1 MPFMMEDFYKG
12 QQLAFESQQR
22 KDEAAAQK
30 QIQST
35 IADIFKPE
43 GDTTPAAGSAPTGYQ
58 TGTGFDGRQTTM
70 PKGAMSMSPN
80 GSPMPSFMG
89 EGQAPVSVVD
99 QAATPQKE
107 EAPKDN
113 PTATYMKS
121 IDNIKNYDREE
132 SQLNKMKTLGRS
144 LQGSPNINVAKQ
156 GMKYVTEA
164 DTELNRIREA
174 KKSNIE
180 NAQKYH
186 EQISGVFLNINDQQ
200 SLDVANAQLQAM
212 GRDLQNSIQVPRQNP
227 DGTPLLDQTG
237 KPVMDT
243 ISTKVFTPELKRY
256 TQSIGMGL
264 LDANKQM
271 TIRNQMSEIE
281 NRGAGGGKA
290 DAGTNR
296 VIQSMTQASDALT
309 NLSNLPFYTTDPVYG
324 NKMFNNLFT
333 APLGSLNQQMSTES
347 SQLMADRMAG
357 VARNLASLETGG
369 AATGLVGLADK
380 IDQGISI
387 KAGSKP
393 IVALD
398 KMAEM
403 RRIVESSAKATL
415 ATNIKPEKRAL
426 IEANLEEVRKAI
438 PFTQKDVD
446 NLRVK
451 LGTGN
456 KLAIGKDQSNMS
468 FTEYMTKLKEGTTK
482 PLSDKDIAKAS
493 KERKSEEKKTE
504 AAPSKTSAPVFD
516 ADMLNQ
522 LKNM

>member
-12 QQLAFESQQR
+12 EQLAFESQQR
-22 KDEAAAQK
+22 KEQAAAQK
-30 QIQST
+30 QIQQT

-43 GDTTPAAGSAPTGYQ
+43 GDTTTDAPAAPTGYQ
-58 TGTGFDGRQTTM
+58 MGTGLDGKQTPM
-70 PKGAMSMSPN
+70 PKGAISMSPN

-89 EGQAPVSVVD
+89 ESQPPAITE
-99 QAATPQKE
+99 QAAPQQE

-132 SQLNKMKTLGRS
+132 SQLNKQKTLGRT
-144 LQGSPNINVAKQ
+144 LQASPNINVAKQ

-174 KKSNIE
+174 KKTDID

-271 TIRNQMSEIE
+271 QIRNQMSEIE

-309 NLSNLPFYTTDPVYG
+309 NLSNLPIYTTGPVYG
-324 NKMFNNLFT
+324 NKMFGNIFT
-333 APLGSLNQQMSTES
+333 APIGALNQQMSTES
-347 SQLMADRMAG
+347 SQLMQTRMAG

-380 IDQGISI
+380 IDAGIAI
-387 KAGSKP
+387 PAGSKP
-393 IVALD
+393 LVALD

-438 PFTQKDVD
+438 PFTQRDVD
-446 NLRVK
+446 ALRVK
-451 LGTGN
+451 LGPGN
-456 KLAIGKDQSNMS
+456 KLAIGRDQADMS
-468 FTEYMTKLKEGTTK
+468 FSEYMTKVKEGDTK
-482 PLSDKDIAKAS
+482 ALSDKDIAKAA

-504 AAPSKTSAPVFD
+504 AAPKTTSVISMDSLEAE
-516 ADMLNQ
+516 
-522 LKNM
+522 LKKRGL